1 MTKSKLNKQFN
12 NRIELRDRV
21 NSVLG
26 NLLKHPVERVS
37 LSTLYEEAA
46 IRGLDKSMVS
56 SGLEDL
62 FNLGTYYIDNN
73 GLIKRG

>member
-1 MTKSKLNKQFN
+1 MAKSKINKQFSS
-12 NRIELRDRV
+12 RIELRDRV
-21 NSVLG
+21 NSVLD

-56 SGLEDL
+56 NGLEDL
-62 FNLGTYYIDNN
+62 FNLGAYYIDNN
-73 GLIKRG
+73 GLLKRG